1 MQYLITPLLEVL
13 NPTNTVSRNRL
24 LSFAIGNMEAEIYN
38 CLIAKHVYYNNQGK
52 LHEGG
57 WFYSTVMDLHLSSGY
72 AEDAQKTAIRH
83 LIKHGLIESELKGLP
98 AKRYFRIIP
107 DVDKLTSL
115 IDSGQEVQDAIAQRY
130 KDDLEK
136 RSKRRRNK
144 KKGIIEITAEETSP
158 EAVKETATEYSRVV
172 ASPQSVEAARN
183 GVYGDSSPVSDRDS
197 CNDTE
202 ENMSKAVTNL
212 HLSAGVD
219 DSDSVRVIGN
229 SSDICSETDFCAQ
242 NPCSV
247 GYGGTS
253 SPTAPRETKDNKN
266 QSDFFSNPSFLHSA
280 PEENFSED
288 GIEGQA
294 AVKELSFLEILA
306 AMGLDVEYWHYLYT
320 RDPTSEKDLLC
331 VDEVDRKTK
340 TLHIPESLR
349 RNKNAVMTALRFLSA
364 YGNYAYDDDV
374 KPTSIKPFL
383 DITLNMICDMIMADS
398 FTHNGR
404 TVGYSEVLE
413 TMNELIREDYLYDFI
428 LNFQAE
434 WNKILREDSAKENQ
448 IRNRSAYMKSC
459 LWDWLKRWKIEEYN
473 LLASLE

>member
-24 LSFAIGNMEAEIYN
+24 LSFAIGNVEAEIYN

-57 WFYSTVMDLHLSSGY
+57 WFYSTVKDLHLSSGY

-98 AKRYFRIIP
+98 AKRYFKIIP
-107 DVDKLTSL
+107 DVEKLTSL
-115 IDSGQEVQDAIAQRY
+115 IESGQEVQDAIAQRY
-130 KDDLEK
+130 DDDLEK

-144 KKGIIEITAEETSP
+144 KKGIIEITAEETLP
-158 EAVKETATEYSRVV
+158 EAVKETATDSV
-172 ASPQSVEAARN
+172 QSVAASQD
-183 GVYGDSSPVSDRDS
+183 VVPDESTPVSDRDS

-202 ENMSKAVTNL
+202 ENMSEAVTNL

-229 SSDICSETDFCAQ
+229 SGDICSETDFCAQ

-253 SPTAPRETKDNKN
+253 SPAAPRETKDNKN
-266 QSDFFSNPSFLHSA
+266 QSNFFSNPSFLHSA

-288 GIEGQA
+288 GNEGQA
-294 AVKELSFLEILA
+294 AVKALSFLEILA
-306 AMGLDVEYWHYLYT
+306 AMGLDLEDWYFFYS
-320 RDPTSEKDLLC
+320 RDPTSEKDLLY
-331 VDEVDRKTK
+331 VDEVNRRTK
-340 TLHIPESLR
+340 TLHIPEDFR
-349 RNKNAVMTALRFLSA
+349 RDKNAVMTALRFLAA

-383 DITLNMICDMIMADS
+383 DITLKILCELIMADS

-404 TVGYSEVLE
+404 TVGYAEVLE
-413 TMNELIREDYLYDFI
+413 TLNELIREDYLYDFI

-434 WNKILREDSAKENQ
+434 WNKILREDSAKGNQ
-448 IRNRSAYMKSC
+448 IRNSSAYMKSC

>member
-1 MQYLITPLLEVL
+1 M
-13 NPTNTVSRNRL
+13 
-24 LSFAIGNMEAEIYN
+24 
-38 CLIAKHVYYNNQGK
+38 
-52 LHEGG
+52 
-57 WFYSTVMDLHLSSGY
+57 HLSSGY

-98 AKRYFRIIP
+98 AKRYFKIIH
-107 DVDKLTSL
+107 DVEKLTSL
-115 IDSGQEVQDAIAQRY
+115 IESGQEVQDAIAQRY
-130 KDDLEK
+130 DDDLEK

-158 EAVKETATEYSRVV
+158 EAVKETATDSV
-172 ASPQSVEAARN
+172 QSVEAARN
-183 GVYGDSSPVSDRDS
+183 GDYSDSSPVSDRDS

-219 DSDSVRVIGN
+219 DTDSVRVVGN
-229 SSDICSETDFCAQ
+229 SGDICSETAFCVQ

-280 PEENFSED
+280 PEKNFSED

-294 AVKELSFLEILA
+294 SVKELSFLEILA
-306 AMGLDVEYWHYLYT
+306 AMGLDIEYWHYLYT

-331 VDEVDRKTK
+331 VDEVDRSTK
-340 TLHIPESLR
+340 TLHIPEDLR
-349 RNKNAVMTALRFLSA
+349 RDKNAVMTALRFLAA

-374 KPTSIKPFL
+374 KPTSIKLFL

-434 WNKILREDSAKENQ
+434 WNKILREDSAKGNQ
-448 IRNRSAYMKSC
+448 IRNSSAYMKSC

>member
-24 LSFAIGNMEAEIYN
+24 LSFAIGNVEAEIYN

-72 AEDAQKTAIRH
+72 AEDAQKAAIRH

-115 IDSGQEVQDAIAQRY
+115 IDSGEQIQDAIAQRY

-136 RSKRRRNK
+136 RSKRRKNK
-144 KKGIIEITAEETSP
+144 KKGIIEITAEETST
-158 EAVKETATEYSRVV
+158 EAVKETTTDSA
-172 ASPQSVEAARN
+172 QSVEAARN
-183 GVYGDSSPVSDRDS
+183 GDYGDNSPVSDRDS

-202 ENMSKAVTNL
+202 ENMSEAVTNL

-219 DSDSVRVIGN
+219 DSDSVRVVGN
-229 SSDICSETDFCAQ
+229 SGDICSETDFCAP

-247 GYGGTS
+247 GYGGTR
-253 SPTAPRETKDNKN
+253 SPAAPRETKDIKN

-280 PEENFSED
+280 PEDNFSED

-294 AVKELSFLEILA
+294 AEKELSFLEILA
-306 AMGLDVEYWHYLYT
+306 AMGLDIEDWHYLYT

-331 VDEVDRKTK
+331 VDEVNRRTK
-340 TLHIPESLR
+340 TLHIPEGFR
-349 RNKNAVMTALRFLSA
+349 RDKNAVMTALRFLAA

-383 DITLNMICDMIMADS
+383 DITLNMLCDMIMAES

-434 WNKILREDSAKENQ
+434 WNKILREDSAKGNQ
-448 IRNRSAYMKSC
+448 IRNSSAYMKSC

>member
-24 LSFAIGNMEAEIYN
+24 LSFAIGNVEAEIYN

-107 DVDKLTSL
+107 DVKKLTSL
-115 IDSGQEVQDAIAQRY
+115 IESGQEVQDAIAQRY

-136 RSKRRRNK
+136 RSKRRKNK

-158 EAVKETATEYSRVV
+158 EAVKETATDSV
-172 ASPQSVEAARN
+172 QSVEAARN
-183 GVYGDSSPVSDRDS
+183 GDYGDSSPVSNRDS

-202 ENMSKAVTNL
+202 ENISKAVTNL

-229 SSDICSETDFCAQ
+229 SGDICSETDFCAQ

-247 GYGGTS
+247 VYGGTS
-253 SPTAPRETKDNKN
+253 SPAAPRETKDNKN
-266 QSDFFSNPSFLHSA
+266 QSNFFSNPSFLPSA
-280 PEENFSED
+280 PEEKFSD
-288 GIEGQA
+288 EGYEGRITA
-294 AVKELSFLEILA
+294 KKLSFREILA
-306 AMGLDVEYWHYLYT
+306 AMGLDLDNWYYLY
-320 RDPTSEKDLLC
+320 REPKSESDLMF
-331 VDEVDRKTK
+331 VDEDGRKTRE
-340 TLHIPESLR
+340 LHIPESFRSDSGTVL
-349 RNKNAVMTALRFLSA
+349 TALRYLTA
-364 YGNYAYDDDV
+364 YSNYAFNDDK
-374 KPTSIKPFL
+374 KPAANKGFI
-383 DITLNMICDMIMADS
+383 DITLKMLTEYVMADS
-398 FTHNGR
+398 FNYNGH
-404 TVGYSEVLE
+404 TVTYIEVLD
-413 TMNELIREDYLYDFI
+413 TLNELICEDTLYDFI
-428 LNFQAE
+428 ISFEYE
-434 WNKILREDSAKENQ
+434 WERILKEKTEKN
-448 IRNRSAYMKSC
+448 IRNKAAYMKVC

-473 LLASLE
+473 LVASLE

>member
-24 LSFAIGNMEAEIYN
+24 LSFAIGNVEAEIYN

-107 DVDKLTSL
+107 DVEKLTSL
-115 IDSGQEVQDAIAQRY
+115 IESGQEVQDAIAQRY

-158 EAVKETATEYSRVV
+158 EAVKETATDSV
-172 ASPQSVEAARN
+172 QSVEAARN
-183 GVYGDSSPVSDRDS
+183 GDYGDSSPVSDRDS
-197 CNDTE
+197 CNSTE
-202 ENMSKAVTNL
+202 DNMSEVVTNL
-212 HLSAGVD
+212 HSAAGVD
-219 DSDSVRVIGN
+219 DSDSVRAIGN
-229 SSDICSETDFCAQ
+229 SGDICSETDFCAP

-247 GYGGTS
+247 GYVGTS
-253 SPTAPRETKDNKN
+253 SPAAPRETKDNKN
-266 QSDFFSNPSFLHSA
+266 QSYFFSNPSFLHSA
-280 PEENFSED
+280 PEEIFSED

-294 AVKELSFLEILA
+294 AEKKLSFLEILA
-306 AMGLDVEYWHYLYT
+306 AMGLDIEDWHYLYT

-331 VDEVDRKTK
+331 VDEVDRRTK
-340 TLHIPESLR
+340 TLHIPEGLR
-349 RNKNAVMTALRFLSA
+349 SDKNAVMAALRFLAA
-364 YGNYAYDDDV
+364 YGNYAYDDDT
-374 KPTSIKPFL
+374 KPTDIKPFM
-383 DITLNMICDMIMADS
+383 DITLKMLCELIMADS

-404 TVGYSEVLE
+404 TVGYAEVLE
-413 TMNELIREDYLYDFI
+413 TLNELIREDYLYDFI

-434 WNKILREDSAKENQ
+434 WNKILREDSAKGNQ
-448 IRNRSAYMKSC
+448 IRNSSAYMKSC

>member
-24 LSFAIGNMEAEIYN
+24 LSFAIGNSEAEIYN
-38 CLIAKHVYYNNQGK
+38 SLIAKHVYYNNLGK
-52 LHEGG
+52 LTEGG
-57 WFYSTVMDLHLSSGY
+57 WFYSTVKDLHLSSGY

-107 DVDKLTSL
+107 DAEKLTSL
-115 IDSGQEVQDAIAQRY
+115 IESGQEVQNAIAQRY
-130 KDDLEK
+130 KDELKK

-144 KKGIIEITAEETSP
+144 KKGIIEITAEETFP
-158 EAVKETATEYSRVV
+158 KAVKETVTDSV
-172 ASPQSVEAARN
+172 QSVETVRN
-183 GVYGDSSPVSDRDS
+183 GDYGDSSPVSDRDS
-197 CNDTE
+197 CNSTE
-202 ENMSKAVTNL
+202 ENISRAVTNL

-219 DSDSVRVIGN
+219 DPDSVRVIGN
-229 SSDICSETDFCAQ
+229 SSDICSETAFCAQ

-306 AMGLDVEYWHYLYT
+306 AMGLDVEYWNYLYT

-331 VDEVDRKTK
+331 VDEVDRRTK

-349 RNKNAVMTALRFLSA
+349 RDKNAVMTALRFLAA

-383 DITLNMICDMIMADS
+383 GITLNMICDMIMADS

-413 TMNELIREDYLYDFI
+413 TMNELIRKDYLYDFI

-434 WNKILREDSAKENQ
+434 WNKILREDSAKGNQ
-448 IRNRSAYMKSC
+448 IRNSSAYMKSC

>member
-1 MQYLITPLLEVL
+1 M
-13 NPTNTVSRNRL
+13 
-24 LSFAIGNMEAEIYN
+24 
-38 CLIAKHVYYNNQGK
+38 
-52 LHEGG
+52 
-57 WFYSTVMDLHLSSGY
+57 HLSSGY

-98 AKRYFRIIP
+98 AKRYFKIIH
-107 DVDKLTSL
+107 DVEKLTSL
-115 IDSGQEVQDAIAQRY
+115 IESGQEVQDAIAQRY
-130 KDDLEK
+130 DDDLEK

-158 EAVKETATEYSRVV
+158 EAVKETATDSV
-172 ASPQSVEAARN
+172 QSVEAARN
-183 GVYGDSSPVSDRDS
+183 GDYSDSSPVSDRDS

-219 DSDSVRVIGN
+219 DTDSVRVVGN
-229 SSDICSETDFCAQ
+229 SGDICSETAFCVQ

-253 SPTAPRETKDNKN
+253 SPTAPRKTKDNKN

-280 PEENFSED
+280 PEKNFSED

-294 AVKELSFLEILA
+294 SVKELSFLEILA
-306 AMGLDVEYWHYLYT
+306 AMGLDIEYWHYLYT

-331 VDEVDRKTK
+331 VDEVDRSTK
-340 TLHIPESLR
+340 TLHIPEDLR
-349 RNKNAVMTALRFLSA
+349 RDKNAVMTALRFLAA

-374 KPTSIKPFL
+374 KPTSIKLFL

-434 WNKILREDSAKENQ
+434 WNKILREDSAKGNQ
-448 IRNRSAYMKSC
+448 IRNSSAYMKSC

>member
-24 LSFAIGNMEAEIYN
+24 LSFAIGNAEAEIYN
-38 CLIAKHVYYNNQGK
+38 CLIAKHVYYNNLGK
-52 LHEGG
+52 LTEGG
-57 WFYSTVMDLHLSSGY
+57 WFYSTVKDLHLSSGY
-72 AEDAQKTAIRH
+72 AENAQKTAIRH

-115 IDSGQEVQDAIAQRY
+115 MEVQDAIAQRY
-130 KDDLEK
+130 KDNLEK

-144 KKGIIEITAEETSP
+144 KKGIIEITAEETFP
-158 EAVKETATEYSRVV
+158 EAVKETATDSV
-172 ASPQSVEAARN
+172 QSVAASQD
-183 GVYGDSSPVSDRDS
+183 VVPDESTPVSDRDS
-197 CNDTE
+197 CNSTE
-202 ENMSKAVTNL
+202 ENISEAVTNL

-229 SSDICSETDFCAQ
+229 SGDICSETDFCAQ

-253 SPTAPRETKDNKN
+253 SPAAPRETKDNKN
-266 QSDFFSNPSFLHSA
+266 QSDFFINPSFLHSA

-306 AMGLDVEYWHYLYT
+306 AMGLDVEEWHYLYT

-331 VDEVDRKTK
+331 VDEVARRTK
-340 TLHIPESLR
+340 TLHIPEDLR
-349 RNKNAVMTALRFLSA
+349 RNKNAVMTALWFLAA

-374 KPTSIKPFL
+374 VPTSIKPFL

-434 WNKILREDSAKENQ
+434 WNKILREDSAKGNQ
-448 IRNRSAYMKSC
+448 IRNSSAYMKSC

>member
-115 IDSGQEVQDAIAQRY
+115 IDSGQELQDAIAQRY
-130 KDDLEK
+130 KDELKK

-158 EAVKETATEYSRVV
+158 KAVKETVTDSV
-172 ASPQSVEAARN
+172 QSVETVRN
-183 GVYGDSSPVSDRDS
+183 GDYGDSSPVSDRDS
-197 CNDTE
+197 CNSTE
-202 ENMSKAVTNL
+202 ENIFGAVTNL

-219 DSDSVRVIGN
+219 DSDSVRVVGN
-229 SSDICSETDFCAQ
+229 SGDMCSETDFCAK

-247 GYGGTS
+247 GYGGTRS
-253 SPTAPRETKDNKN
+253 AAVTGEIKDNKN

-331 VDEVDRKTK
+331 VDEADRRTK

-349 RNKNAVMTALRFLSA
+349 RDKNAVMTALRFLAA

-383 DITLNMICDMIMADS
+383 DITLNMICDMIMADT

-434 WNKILREDSAKENQ
+434 WNKILREDSAKGNQ
-448 IRNRSAYMKSC
+448 IRNSSAYMKSC

>member
-24 LSFAIGNMEAEIYN
+24 LSFAIGNVEAEIYN
-38 CLIAKHVYYNNQGK
+38 CLIAKHVYYNDQGK

-107 DVDKLTSL
+107 DVDKLTLL
-115 IDSGQEVQDAIAQRY
+115 IESGQEVQDAIAQRY

-158 EAVKETATEYSRVV
+158 EAVKETATDS
-172 ASPQSVEAARN
+172 AQSIEAARN
-183 GVYGDSSPVSDRDS
+183 GDYGDSSPVSDRDS
-197 CNDTE
+197 CNSTE
-202 ENMSKAVTNL
+202 ENMSEAVTNL

-229 SSDICSETDFCAQ
+229 SGDICSETDFCAQ
-242 NPCSV
+242 NSCSV

-253 SPTAPRETKDNKN
+253 SPEALRKTKDNKN
-266 QSDFFSNPSFLHSA
+266 QSYFFSNPSFLHSA
-280 PEENFSED
+280 PEEIFSED

-294 AVKELSFLEILA
+294 AEKKLSFLEILA
-306 AMGLDVEYWHYLYT
+306 AMGLDIEDWHYLYT

-331 VDEVDRKTK
+331 VDEVDRRTK
-340 TLHIPESLR
+340 TLHIPEGLR
-349 RNKNAVMTALRFLSA
+349 SDKNAVMTALRFLAA

-434 WNKILREDSAKENQ
+434 WNKILREGSAKGNQ
-448 IRNRSAYMKSC
+448 IRNSSAYMKSC

>member
-24 LSFAIGNMEAEIYN
+24 LSFAIGNVEAEIYN

-107 DVDKLTSL
+107 DTDKLSSL
-115 IDSGQEVQDAIAQRY
+115 IESGQEVQNAIAQRY
-130 KDDLEK
+130 KDEIEK

-144 KKGIIEITAEETSP
+144 KRGIIEISP
-158 EAVKETATEYSRVV
+158 ETVQADVC
-172 ASPQSVEAARN
+172 
-183 GVYGDSSPVSDRDS
+183 SSEKICSEDK
-197 CNDTE
+197 
-202 ENMSKAVTNL
+202 SKAVTNPN
-212 HLSAGVD
+212 SVSGVD
-219 DSDSVRVIGN
+219 DTDSVRVVGN
-229 SSDICSETDFCAQ
+229 SGNIFSETAFCAQ
-242 NPCSV
+242 NPYSV

-253 SPTAPRETKDNKN
+253 SPAAPRETKDNKN
-266 QSDFFSNPSFLHSA
+266 QSNFFYNPSFLYSA

-294 AVKELSFLEILA
+294 TVKELSFLEILA
-306 AMGLDVEYWHYLYT
+306 AMGLDLEDWFFYYS

-331 VDEVDRKTK
+331 VDEVNRRTK
-340 TLHIPESLR
+340 TLHIPEGLR
-349 RNKNAVMTALRFLSA
+349 SDKNAVMTALRFLAA

-383 DITLNMICDMIMADS
+383 DITLKMLCELIMSDS
-398 FTHNGR
+398 FMHNGR
-404 TVGYSEVLE
+404 AVGYSEVLD
-413 TMNELIREDYLYDFI
+413 TLNELIREDHLYEFI
-428 LNFQAE
+428 LSFQYE
-434 WNKILREDSAKENQ
+434 WGRILREDGGR
-448 IRNRSAYMKSC
+448 IRSRTAYMKSC

-473 LLASLE
+473 LLASLD

>member
-24 LSFAIGNMEAEIYN
+24 LSFAIGNIEAEIYN

-107 DVDKLTSL
+107 DAEKLTSL
-115 IDSGQEVQDAIAQRY
+115 IESGQEVQNAIAQRY
-130 KDDLEK
+130 KDELKK

-158 EAVKETATEYSRVV
+158 KAVKETVTDSV
-172 ASPQSVEAARN
+172 QSVETVRN
-183 GVYGDSSPVSDRDS
+183 GDYGDSSPVSDRDS

-219 DSDSVRVIGN
+219 DFDSVRVIGN
-229 SSDICSETDFCAQ
+229 SGDICSETDFCAQ

-253 SPTAPRETKDNKN
+253 SPAAPRETKDNKN

-306 AMGLDVEYWHYLYT
+306 AMGLDVEEWQYLYT

-331 VDEVDRKTK
+331 VDEVDRRTK

-349 RNKNAVMTALRFLSA
+349 RDKNAVMTALRFLAA

-383 DITLNMICDMIMADS
+383 DITLNMLCDMIMADS

-404 TVGYSEVLE
+404 IVGYSEVLE
-413 TMNELIREDYLYDFI
+413 TMHKLIRENYLYDFI

-434 WNKILREDSAKENQ
+434 WNKILREDSAKGNQ
-448 IRNRSAYMKSC
+448 IRNSSAYMKSC

>member
-24 LSFAIGNMEAEIYN
+24 LSFAIGNSEAEIYN
-38 CLIAKHVYYNNQGK
+38 SLIAKHVYYNNLGK
-52 LHEGG
+52 LTEGG
-57 WFYSTVMDLHLSSGY
+57 WFYSTVKDLHLSSGY

-107 DVDKLTSL
+107 DAEKLTSL
-115 IDSGQEVQDAIAQRY
+115 IESGQEVQNAIAQRY
-130 KDDLEK
+130 KDELKK

-144 KKGIIEITAEETSP
+144 KKGIIEITAEETFP
-158 EAVKETATEYSRVV
+158 KAVKETVTDSV
-172 ASPQSVEAARN
+172 QSVETVRN
-183 GVYGDSSPVSDRDS
+183 GDYGDSSPVSDRDS

-219 DSDSVRVIGN
+219 DPDSVRVIGN
-229 SSDICSETDFCAQ
+229 SSDICSETAFCAQ

-306 AMGLDVEYWHYLYT
+306 AMGLDVEYWNYLYT

-331 VDEVDRKTK
+331 VDEVDRRTK

-349 RNKNAVMTALRFLSA
+349 RDKNAVMTALRFLAA

-383 DITLNMICDMIMADS
+383 GITLNMICDMIMADS

-413 TMNELIREDYLYDFI
+413 TMNELIRKDYLYDFI

-434 WNKILREDSAKENQ
+434 WNKILREDSAKGNQ
-448 IRNRSAYMKSC
+448 IRNSSAYMKSC